1 MENSKKNSPIVLE
14 GRVVGDLIREV
25 FIGQKKRITGIYRS
39 IFDLKEN
46 VNDLI
51 IDIISAENLERT
63 EEVKLS
69 EDTINKLKEASKD
82 PDF

>member
-1 MENSKKNSPIVLE
+1 M
-14 GRVVGDLIREV
+14 IRDI

-46 VNDLI
+46 INELV

-63 EEVKLS
+63 EEAQLSKETMKKLKDVKL
-69 EDTINKLKEASKD
+69 
-82 PDF
+82 